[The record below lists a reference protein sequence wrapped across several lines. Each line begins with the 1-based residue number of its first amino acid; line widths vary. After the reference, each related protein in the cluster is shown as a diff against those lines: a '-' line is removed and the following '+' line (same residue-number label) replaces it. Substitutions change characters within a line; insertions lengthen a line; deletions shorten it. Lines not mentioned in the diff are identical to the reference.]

1 MANNTTTQQLQVGKF
16 YYGVGLDMRCRPT
29 VECSQLVEIINETRV
44 VIKCVDGIQVILDAE
59 DLYESKEDVQ
69 NYITENRHKWAK

>member
-1 MANNTTTQQLQVGKF
+1 MTLQHLQVGKF

-44 VIKCVDGIQVILDAE
+44 VVKCSNGIRVILDAE
-59 DLYESKEDVQ
+59 DLYESKADVQ
-69 NYITENRHKWAK
+69 NYIKGN